1 VRDSWAENK
10 MALRSTAGEKQR
22 YDEIRRAGFVNV
34 DQWDKEYFNADKQK
48 DLLGLINKDPRV
60 TSVK

>member
-1 VRDSWAENK
+1 
-10 MALRSTAGEKQR
+10 MAEKQR
-22 YDEIRRAGFVNV
+22 LDEIRRAGFVNV